1 VRPREDDHGHIG
13 ADVLAAG
20 GIRYIH
26 PGVGAAKPRVW
37 GGISSPAPGGPVNG
51 IALDARGAVRAPL
64 CLLLLGAGCALD
76 HAALP
81 ESEIAL
87 AAAIPPFGQP
97 DTLDVATWNMEWF
110 GSSNEGPGDEE
121 RQLAGARALVAGLDL
136 DLWAVEEVVS
146 ADQFDDLLAGLP
158 YAGLLANHPSVE
170 GNSSYSAGEQK
181 VGIIYRPDL
190 LELVEARTILR
201 EHNWDFAGRPPLEV
215 TLRDAGG
222 STFHVIVFHAKAARA
237 FTDWER
243 RRDGSLALA
252 EYLAGE
258 RAGDDVILIGDYND
272 DLDESTRG
280 PSTPSPYANLAA
292 SWFFATWAIAVADEP
307 TTQFS
312 DQPIDHALA
321 AGALADAYVDGSAE
335 VFRADDYIDDFGWT
349 VSDHF
354 PVMMRFA
361 SGDAPPDSA
370 LLINEILANEPGSD
384 TAGEFVELVNAGAS
398 AIDLAGFTVADS
410 LEVRHVMPAGTTI
423 AAGAAL
429 VVASGGLGLSNSGD
443 TVTLADAS
451 GRVVDRVIYSGG
463 LASRDGV
470 SMTRA
475 SDGDRDSSMVLHDE
489 LSPLQASP
497 GTRRDGSPF

>member
-1 VRPREDDHGHIG
+1 M
-13 ADVLAAG
+13 
-20 GIRYIH
+20 
-26 PGVGAAKPRVW
+26 
-37 GGISSPAPGGPVNG
+37 
-51 IALDARGAVRAPL
+51 RAPL

-76 HAALP
+76 HASPP

-97 DTLDVATWNMEWF
+97 DTLDVATWNIEWF
-110 GSSNEGPGDEE
+110 GSPHEGPSDEA

-136 DLWAVEEVVS
+136 DLWGVEEVVS

-158 YAGLLANHPSVE
+158 YAGLLANDASVE
-170 GNSSYSAGEQK
+170 GNSSYGAGEQK
-181 VGIIYRPDL
+181 VGIIYRPDQ
-190 LELVEARTILR
+190 LEVIAARIILR
-201 EHNWDFAGRPPLEV
+201 EHSWDFAGRPPLEV
-215 TLRDAGG
+215 ALRDAGG
-222 STFHVIVFHAKAARA
+222 GVFHVIVLHAKAARA
-237 FTDWER
+237 FADWER

-258 RAGDDVILIGDYND
+258 RAGDDVIVIGDYND

-292 SWFFATWAIAVADEP
+292 SWFFATWAIAAADEP
-307 TTQFS
+307 TALFS

-335 VFRADDYIDDFGWT
+335 VFRADDYIDDYGWT
-349 VSDHF
+349 TSDHL

-361 SGDAPPDSA
+361 RDQPDGSG

-410 LEVRHVMPAGTTI
+410 LEVRHVMPAGTVI

-429 VVASGGLGLSNSGD
+429 VVQNGGLGLSNGGD

-451 GRVVDRVIYSGG
+451 GRVVDRVDYGAALGG
-463 LASRDGV
+463 RDGV
-470 SMTRA
+470 SMTRTT
-475 SDGDRDSSMVLHDE
+475 DGDRSSEMVLHDDVSA
-489 LSPLQASP
+489 LPSSP
-497 GTRRDGSPF
+497 GTRRDGTEF